1 MKQYNLAFSGL
12 GGQGVMTVS
21 QVLAAAAAREDQKVV
36 VFEGTGI
43 SQRGGGV
50 YSFIRFGESSSPKIP
65 IGGADALIS
74 LEISEIT
81 RIIQYLKPQGQI
93 WANEGK
99 IHGYYT
105 KLRPELYPEEEK
117 IIEMTRLKTDQIYLI
132 PAHRLAQEAGSAQAI
147 NMTMLGAF
155 SSANSILAMDSI
167 TAAIED
173 SSRKF
178 AEVNLRA
185 FWKGHDFAKNE
196 GKTV

>member
-21 QVLAAAAAREDQKVV
+21 QVLAAAAAHENVQVV

-50 YSFIRFGESSSPKIP
+50 YSFVRFGESYSPKIP

-81 RIIQYLKPQGQI
+81 RIIHYLKPQGQI
-93 WANEGK
+93 WANKGT

-105 KLRPELYPEEEK
+105 KLRPELYPMEEK
-117 IIEMTRLKTDQIYLI
+117 IKEMARLKTNQLYMI
-132 PAHRLAQEAGSAQAI
+132 PASRLAQEAGSAQAI

-155 SSANSILAMDSI
+155 SSANSILNMDSI
-167 TAAIED
+167 TWAIEE
-173 SSRKF
+173 SSKKF
-178 AEVNLRA
+178 AEVNLKA
-185 FWKGHDFAKNE
+185 FWKGYDFAKNE
-196 GKTV
+196 GKTE

>member
-21 QVLAAAAAREDQKVV
+21 QVLATAAAHENVKVL

-50 YSFIRFGESSSPKIP
+50 FSFVRFGEAYSPKIP

-74 LEISEIT
+74 LEISEII

-93 WANEGK
+93 WVNSGT

-105 KLRPELYPEEEK
+105 KLRPELYPMEEK
-117 IIEMTRLKTDQIYLI
+117 IKAMTRLKTNHLYMI
-132 PAHRLAQEAGSAQAI
+132 PARRLAQEAGSAQAV

-155 SSANSILAMDSI
+155 SSVNSILNMDSI
-167 TAAIED
+167 TRAIEE
-173 SSRKF
+173 SSKKF
-178 AEVNLRA
+178 AEVNLKA
-185 FWKGHDFAKNE
+185 FWNGYNFAKNE
-196 GKTV
+196 GIPE

>member
-21 QVLAAAAAREDQKVV
+21 QVLAAAAAHENVQVL

-50 YSFIRFGESSSPKIP
+50 FSFVRFGESYSPKIP

-74 LEISEIT
+74 LEISEIS
-81 RIIQYLKPQGQI
+81 RIIHYLKPQGQI
-93 WANEGK
+93 WANSGI

-105 KLRPELYPEEEK
+105 KVRPELYPMEEK
-117 IIEMTRLKTDQIYLI
+117 IKEMTRLKTNHLYMI
-132 PAHRLAQEAGSAQAI
+132 PARQLAQEAGSAQAV

-155 SSANSILAMDSI
+155 SSVNSILNMDSI
-167 TAAIED
+167 TWAIEE
-173 SSRKF
+173 SSKKF
-178 AEVNLRA
+178 VEVNLKA
-185 FWKGHDFAKNE
+185 FWNGYNYAKNE
-196 GKTV
+196 GMSE

>member
-21 QVLAAAAAREDQKVV
+21 QVLAAAAAHEDKQVV

-50 YSFIRFGESSSPKIP
+50 FSFIRFGEAYSPKIP

-81 RIIQYLKPQGQI
+81 RIIQYLKSQGQI
-93 WANEGK
+93 WANTGI

-105 KLRPELYPEEEK
+105 KLRPELYPKEEK
-117 IIEMTRLKTDQIYLI
+117 IMEMARLKTDHLFMI
-132 PAHRLAQEAGSAQAI
+132 PAHRLAHEAGSAQAI

-155 SSANSILAMDSI
+155 SSVNPILNIDSI
-167 TAAIED
+167 TWAIEE
-173 SSRKF
+173 SSKKF
-178 AEVNLRA
+178 AEVNLKA
-185 FWKGHDFAKNE
+185 FWNGYNFTKNE
-196 GKTV
+196 GMPE

>member
-21 QVLAAAAAREDQKVV
+21 QVLAAAAAHENVQVL

-50 YSFIRFGESSSPKIP
+50 FSFVRFGESYSPKIP

-74 LEISEIT
+74 LEISEII
-81 RIIQYLKPQGQI
+81 RIIKYLKPQGQI
-93 WANEGK
+93 WTNSGT

-105 KLRPELYPEEEK
+105 KLRPELYPMEEK
-117 IIEMTRLKTDQIYLI
+117 IKEMTRLKTDHLYMI
-132 PAHRLAQEAGSAQAI
+132 PARRLAQEAGSAQAV

-155 SSANSILAMDSI
+155 SSVNSILNMDSI
-167 TAAIED
+167 TRAIEE
-173 SSRKF
+173 SSKKF
-178 AEVNLRA
+178 AEVNLKA
-185 FWKGHDFAKNE
+185 FWNGYNFAKSE
-196 GKTV
+196 GMSE